1 MAGLP
6 QGNITAQAHQGGD
19 AVDLGQIEAF
29 VQVAQHRSFSKA
41 AEALFLTQPSVTARI
56 QSLERD
62 LGEALF
68 ERNGRG
74 VRLTEMGASFL
85 PYARR
90 ALKAL
95 QDGRD
100 ALEGMR
106 NLEIGTL
113 KLGSALTVS
122 TYVLPKILKRYCS
135 TYPGV
140 EVSVHTGRSEQVLQ
154 MVLNDDVHC
163 ALERTV
169 HHAEIVTVPLY
180 EDDLLL
186 VAAPEHKFARTGTV
200 TIEEV
205 GREPLILFDKGSSYN
220 ALIQGVFRQHGIVP
234 RTLMEL
240 DTIEATKK
248 MVEEGLGIAMLPK
261 VSIEREFEAGTLR
274 PVTVENVTMPR
285 RQISLIYRKNRKHL
299 RSVQAFFALLGDLYG
314 VKIPDSTL
322 VGAA

>member
-1 MAGLP
+1 M
-6 QGNITAQAHQGGD
+6 
-19 AVDLGQIEAF
+19 DLGQIEAF

-41 AEALFLTQPSVTARI
+41 AESLFLTQPSVTARI

-62 LGEALF
+62 LGETLF

-74 VRLTEMGASFL
+74 VRLTEMGAAFL

-100 ALEGMR
+100 ALDGMR
-106 NLEIGTL
+106 NLELGTL

-122 TYVLPKILKRYCS
+122 TYVLPRILKKYCS
-135 TYPGV
+135 LYPGV
-140 EVSVHTGRSEQVLQ
+140 EVSVQTGRSEQVLQ

-169 HHAEIVTVPLY
+169 HHAEIVTLPLY
-180 EDDLLL
+180 EDDLVL
-186 VAAPEHKFARTGTV
+186 VAAPQHRFAKTGTA
-200 TIEEV
+200 TIEDV
-205 GREPLILFDKGSSYN
+205 GREALILFDKGSSYTG
-220 ALIQGVFRQHGIVP
+220 LIQNVFRQNGVVP
-234 RTLMEL
+234 RTMMEL

-261 VSIEREFEAGTLR
+261 VSTQRELEIGTLV
-274 PVTVENVTMPR
+274 PVAVADAAMPR
-285 RQISLIYRKNRKHL
+285 RQISLIYRRNRKHL
-299 RSVQAFFALLGDLYG
+299 RSVQAFFSLLAEMFDVPLPEAPAPAG
-314 VKIPDSTL
+314 
-322 VGAA
+322 GAA

>member
-1 MAGLP
+1 M
-6 QGNITAQAHQGGD
+6 
-19 AVDLGQIEAF
+19 DLGQIEAF

-41 AEALFLTQPSVTARI
+41 ADALFLTQPSVTARI

-62 LGEALF
+62 LGESLF

-74 VRLTEMGASFL
+74 VRLTEMGSAFL

-95 QDGRD
+95 QEGRD
-100 ALEGMR
+100 AIDGMR
-106 NLEIGTL
+106 NLDIGTL

-122 TYVLPKILKRYCS
+122 TYVLPRILKRYCTS
-135 TYPGV
+135 YPGV

-154 MVLNDDVHC
+154 MVLSDDVHC

-169 HHAEIVTVPLY
+169 HHPEIMTVPLY
-180 EDDLLL
+180 EDDLVL
-186 VAAPEHKFARTGTV
+186 VAAPEHRLARQGATS
-200 TIEEV
+200 IEEI

-220 ALIQGVFRQHGIVP
+220 QLIQGVFRQHGIVP

-248 MVEEGLGIAMLPK
+248 MVEEGLGVALLPK
-261 VSIEREFEAGTLR
+261 VSTEREFASGTLT
-274 PVTVENVTMPR
+274 PITITDATMPR
-285 RQISLIYRKNRKHL
+285 RQISLIFRKNRKHT
-299 RSVQAFFALLGDLYG
+299 RSVTAFFALLSELYEVTMPEAALSG
-314 VKIPDSTL
+314 V
-322 VGAA
+322 A

>member
-1 MAGLP
+1 L
-6 QGNITAQAHQGGD
+6 
-19 AVDLGQIEAF
+19 DLGQVEAF

-41 AEALFLTQPSVTARI
+41 ADSLFLTQPSVTARI

-62 LGEALF
+62 LGESLF

-74 VRLTEMGASFL
+74 VRLTEMGAAFL

-95 QDGRD
+95 QEGRD
-100 ALEGMR
+100 ALDGMR
-106 NLEIGTL
+106 NLDIGSL

-135 TYPGV
+135 AYPGV

-154 MVLNDDVHC
+154 MVLSDDVHC

-169 HHAEIVTVPLY
+169 HHPEIVTVPLY

-186 VAAPEHKFARTGTV
+186 VASPQHRFARTSEA
-200 TIEEV
+200 TIEDA
-205 GREPLILFDKGSSYN
+205 GHEPLILFDKGSSYSQ
-220 ALIQGVFRQHGIVP
+220 LIQGVFRQHGIVP

-248 MVEEGLGIAMLPK
+248 MVEEGLGIALLPK
-261 VSIEREFEAGTLR
+261 VSTEREFEQGTLC
-274 PVTVENVTMPR
+274 PISITNATMPR
-285 RQISLIYRKNRKHL
+285 RQISLIFRKNRKHT
-299 RSVQAFFALLGDLYG
+299 RAVTAFFAQIAEVYD
-314 VKIPDSTL
+314 VTIPDAA
-322 VGAA
+322 VAGAA

>member
-1 MAGLP
+1 
-6 QGNITAQAHQGGD
+6 
-19 AVDLGQIEAF
+19 VDLGQIEAF

-74 VRLTEMGASFL
+74 VRLTEMGTAFL
-85 PYARR
+85 PFARR

-100 ALEGMR
+100 AIEGMR
-106 NLEIGTL
+106 NLDIGTL

-122 TYVLPKILKRYCS
+122 TYVLPKILKKYCS

-154 MVLNDDVHC
+154 MVLQDDVHC

-169 HHAEIVTVPLY
+169 HHAEIATVPLY
-180 EDDLLL
+180 EDDLIL
-186 VAAPEHKFARTGTV
+186 VAAPDHRFAQKKTATV
-200 TIEEV
+200 EDV
-205 GREPLILFDKGSSYN
+205 GREQLILFDRGSSYN

-234 RTLMEL
+234 RTLMEM
-240 DTIEATKK
+240 DTIEGTKK
-248 MVEEGLGIAMLPK
+248 MVEEGMGIALLPK
-261 VSIEREFEAGTLR
+261 VSTEREIELGRILPIAISNATL
-274 PVTVENVTMPR
+274 PR
-285 RQISLIYRKNRKHL
+285 RQISLIFRKNR
-299 RSVQAFFALLGDLYG
+299 RQPRAVTAFFELITGLYG
-314 VKIPDSTL
+314 VTIPESALTG
-322 VGAA
+322 VA

>member
-1 MAGLP
+1 
-6 QGNITAQAHQGGD
+6 
-19 AVDLGQIEAF
+19 VDLGQIEAF

-62 LGEALF
+62 LGESLF

-74 VRLTEMGASFL
+74 VRLTEMGTTFL
-85 PYARR
+85 PFARR

-100 ALEGMR
+100 AIDGMR
-106 NLEIGTL
+106 NLDIGTL

-122 TYVLPKILKRYCS
+122 TYVLPKILKKYCS

-154 MVLNDDVHC
+154 MVLQDEVHC

-169 HHAEIVTVPLY
+169 HHTEIVTVPLY
-180 EDDLLL
+180 EDDLAL
-186 VAAPEHKFARTGTV
+186 VAAPEHRFAQRRSATV
-200 TIEEV
+200 EEI
-205 GREPLILFDKGSSYN
+205 GRESLILFDRGSSYN

-234 RTLMEL
+234 KTLMEM
-240 DTIEATKK
+240 DTIEGTKK
-248 MVEEGLGIAMLPK
+248 MVEEGMGIALLPK
-261 VSIEREFEAGTLR
+261 VSTEREIEQGRLTL
-274 PVTVENVTMPR
+274 VAVSNATMPR
-285 RQISLIYRKNRKHL
+285 RQISLIFRKNRKQP
-299 RSVQAFFALLGDLYG
+299 RAVTAFFGLLADLY
-314 VKIPDSTL
+314 KATIPDSALT
-322 VGAA
+322 GAA

>member
-1 MAGLP
+1 MARTR
-6 QGNITAQAHQGGD
+6 GNIL
-19 AVDLGQIEAF
+19 DLGQIEAF

-41 AEALFLTQPSVTARI
+41 ADSLFLTQPSVTARI

-74 VRLTEMGASFL
+74 VRLTEMGTAFL

-95 QDGRD
+95 QEGRD
-100 ALEGMR
+100 AIEGMR
-106 NLEIGTL
+106 NLDIGAL

-122 TYVLPKILKRYCS
+122 TYVLPKILRKYCS

-169 HHAEIVTVPLY
+169 QHPEVTTVPLY
-180 EDDLLL
+180 EDDLVL
-186 VAAPEHKFARTGTV
+186 VASPAHRMGKARQA

-205 GREPLILFDKGSSYN
+205 GREPLILYDKGSSYN
-220 ALIQGVFRQHGIVP
+220 QLIQGVFRQHGIVP

-248 MVEEGLGIAMLPK
+248 MVEEGLGVAMVPK
-261 VSIEREFEAGTLR
+261 VSTEREFEQGTLA
-274 PVTVENVTMPR
+274 TVAITNASMPR
-285 RQISLIYRKNRKHL
+285 RQISLIFRRNRKHT
-299 RSVQAFFALLGDLYG
+299 RSVLAFFSLLSELYG
-314 VKIPDSTL
+314 VTIPEPALT
-322 VGAA
+322 GAA

>member
-1 MAGLP
+1 L
-6 QGNITAQAHQGGD
+6 
-19 AVDLGQIEAF
+19 DLGQIEAF

-41 AEALFLTQPSVTARI
+41 ADALFLTQPSVTARI

-74 VRLTEMGASFL
+74 VRLTEMGATFL
-85 PYARR
+85 PFARR

-106 NLEIGTL
+106 NLDIGTL

-169 HHAEIVTVPLY
+169 HHTEIVTVPLY
-180 EDDLLL
+180 EDDLVL
-186 VAAPEHKFARTGTV
+186 VAAPEHRFARNGAAK
-200 TIEEV
+200 IEEV
-205 GREPLILFDKGSSYN
+205 GREPLILFDRGSSYN
-220 ALIQGVFRQHGIVP
+220 QLIQGVFRQHGIVP
-234 RTLMEL
+234 HTLMEL

-248 MVEEGLGIAMLPK
+248 MVEEGLGIALVPK
-261 VSIEREFEAGTLR
+261 VSTEREVDQGRLR
-274 PVTVENVTMPR
+274 IVSVTDAVLPR
-285 RQISLIYRKNRKHL
+285 RQIALIFRKNRKHT
-299 RSVQAFFALLGDLYG
+299 RAVHAFLALLSELYEVAIPEAALSG
-314 VKIPDSTL
+314 V
-322 VGAA
+322 A

>member
-1 MAGLP
+1 LL
-6 QGNITAQAHQGGD
+6 
-19 AVDLGQIEAF
+19 VDLGQVEAF

-62 LGEALF
+62 LGEPLF

-74 VRLTEMGASFL
+74 VRLTEMGQTFL
-85 PYARR
+85 PFARR

-95 QDGRD
+95 QEGRD
-100 ALEGMR
+100 AIEGLR
-106 NLEIGTL
+106 NLDIGTL

-122 TYVLPKILKRYCS
+122 TYVLPKILKKYCS

-154 MVLNDDVHC
+154 MVLSDDVHC

-169 HHAEIVTVPLY
+169 HHPEIATIPLY
-180 EDDLLL
+180 EDDVVL
-186 VAAPEHKFARTGTV
+186 VAAPEHRFAKTATA
-200 TIEEV
+200 TIEDV
-205 GREPLILFDKGSSYN
+205 GREALILFDKGSSYN

-234 RTLMEL
+234 KTLMEM

-248 MVEEGLGIAMLPK
+248 MVEEGLGIALLPT
-261 VSIEREFEAGTLR
+261 VSTERE
-274 PVTVENVTMPR
+274 VELGRLCPIAVSNASMPR
-285 RQISLIYRKNRKHL
+285 RQISLIFRKNRKHP
-299 RSVQAFFALLGDLYG
+299 RSVQAFFSLLSDLYAAR
-314 VKIPDSTL
+314 VPD
-322 VGAA
+322 AALATA

>member
-1 MAGLP
+1 
-6 QGNITAQAHQGGD
+6 
-19 AVDLGQIEAF
+19 VDLGQVEAF

-74 VRLTEMGASFL
+74 VRLTEMGGAFL
-85 PYARR
+85 PFARR

-100 ALEGMR
+100 AIEGMR
-106 NLEIGTL
+106 NLDIGSL

-122 TYVLPKILKRYCS
+122 TYVLPKILKKYCS

-154 MVLNDDVHC
+154 MVLQDEVHC

-169 HHAEIVTVPLY
+169 HHPEISTVPLY
-180 EDDLLL
+180 EDDLVL
-186 VAAPEHKFARTGTV
+186 VAAPEHRFAQKRTATV
-200 TIEEV
+200 EEA
-205 GREPLILFDKGSSYN
+205 GREPLILFDRGSSYN

-234 RTLMEL
+234 RTLMEM
-240 DTIEATKK
+240 DTIEGTKK
-248 MVEEGLGIAMLPK
+248 MVEEGMGIALLPK
-261 VSIEREFEAGTLR
+261 VSTEREIELGRIVPVAISNATL
-274 PVTVENVTMPR
+274 PR
-285 RQISLIYRKNRKHL
+285 RQISLIFRKNR
-299 RSVQAFFALLGDLYG
+299 RQPRAVIAFFELIAGLFGVTVPEGAL
-314 VKIPDSTL
+314 T
-322 VGAA
+322 GAV

>member
-1 MAGLP
+1 M
-6 QGNITAQAHQGGD
+6 
-19 AVDLGQIEAF
+19 DLGQVEAF

-95 QDGRD
+95 QEGRD
-100 ALEGMR
+100 ALEGLR

-113 KLGSALTVS
+113 KIGSALTVS
-122 TYVLPKILKRYCS
+122 TYVLPRVLKKYCGA
-135 TYPGV
+135 YPGV

-154 MVLNDDVHC
+154 MVLQDDVHC

-169 HHAEIVTVPLY
+169 HHPEIVTVPLY
-180 EDDLLL
+180 EDDLVL
-186 VAAPEHKFARTGTV
+186 VSAPQHRFARSGTAS
-200 TIEEV
+200 IEDV
-205 GREPLILFDKGSSYN
+205 GREQLILFDKGSSYN
-220 ALIQGVFRQHGIVP
+220 ALIQNVFRQNGVMPHM
-234 RTLMEL
+234 LMEL

-248 MVEEGLGIAMLPK
+248 MVEEGLGIALLPK
-261 VSIEREFEAGTLR
+261 VSMQREVEIGTLR
-274 PVTVENVTMPR
+274 PIAVTNASLPR
-285 RQISLIYRKNRKHL
+285 RQISLIYRKNRKHM
-299 RSVQAFFALLGDLYG
+299 RSVQAFFTLLAEMFSIAL
-314 VKIPDSTL
+314 PEPAL
-322 VGAA
+322 VGVA

>member
-1 MAGLP
+1 MPGPL
-6 QGNITAQAHQGGD
+6 TVD
-19 AVDLGQIEAF
+19 VDLGQIEAF

-41 AEALFLTQPSVTARI
+41 AESLFLTQPSVTARI

-62 LGEALF
+62 LGESLF

-100 ALEGMR
+100 AIEGMR
-106 NLEIGTL
+106 NLEVGTL
-113 KLGSALTVS
+113 KLGCALTVS
-122 TYVLPKILKRYCS
+122 TYVLPGILKQYCS
-135 TYPGV
+135 LYPGV

-154 MVLNDDVHC
+154 MVLNDEVHC

-169 HHAEIVTVPLY
+169 HHPEITTVPMY
-180 EDDLLL
+180 EDDLVL
-186 VAAPEHKFARTGTV
+186 VAAPGHRFARTGTA
-200 TIEEV
+200 TLDEI
-205 GREPLILFDKGSSYN
+205 GRESLILFDRGSSYT
-220 ALIQGVFRQHGIVP
+220 ALIQTLFRQNGIVP
-234 RTLMEL
+234 RTTMEL

-261 VSIEREFEAGTLR
+261 VSTDRELTIDTLI
-274 PVTVENVTMPR
+274 PIAVTNAAMPR

-299 RSVQAFFALLGDLYG
+299 RSVQAFFALLGELYA
-314 VKIPDSTL
+314 VKLPEPAAITP
-322 VGAA
+322 GAA

>member
-1 MAGLP
+1 M
-6 QGNITAQAHQGGD
+6 
-19 AVDLGQIEAF
+19 DLGQVEAF

-41 AEALFLTQPSVTARI
+41 ADALFLTQPSVTARI

-74 VRLTEMGASFL
+74 VRLTEMGTAFL

-95 QDGRD
+95 QEGRD
-100 ALEGMR
+100 ALDGMR

-113 KLGSALTVS
+113 KLGCALTVS
-122 TYVLPKILKRYCS
+122 TYVLPKVLKQYCS

-154 MVLNDDVHC
+154 MVLSDDVHC

-169 HHAEIVTVPLY
+169 HHADIVTVPLY
-180 EDDLLL
+180 EDDLVL
-186 VAAPEHKFARTGTV
+186 ASAPEHRFALTRTA
-200 TIEEV
+200 TIEDV
-205 GREPLILFDKGSSYN
+205 GREPLILFDKGSSYSQ
-220 ALIQGVFRQHGIVP
+220 LIQGVFRQHGIVP

-248 MVEEGLGIAMLPK
+248 MVEEGLGIALLPR
-261 VSIEREFEAGTLR
+261 VSTEREFAQGTLC
-274 PVTVENVTMPR
+274 PISISNASMPG
-285 RQISLIYRKNRKHL
+285 RQISLIFRKNRKHT
-299 RSVQAFFALLGDLYG
+299 RAVVAFFTLLVELYG
-314 VKIPDSTL
+314 VKLPD
-322 VGAA
+322 GALAGVA

>member
-1 MAGLP
+1 
-6 QGNITAQAHQGGD
+6 
-19 AVDLGQIEAF
+19 VDLGQIEAF

-74 VRLTEMGASFL
+74 VRLTEMGTAFL
-85 PYARR
+85 PFARR

-100 ALEGMR
+100 AIEGMR
-106 NLEIGTL
+106 NLDIGTL

-122 TYVLPKILKRYCS
+122 TYVLPKILKKYCS

-154 MVLNDDVHC
+154 MVLQDEVHC

-169 HHAEIVTVPLY
+169 HHPEIATVPLY

-186 VAAPEHKFARTGTV
+186 VAAPDHRIAQRKAVTV
-200 TIEEV
+200 EEV
-205 GREPLILFDKGSSYN
+205 GREQLILFDRGSSYN

-234 RTLMEL
+234 RTLMEM
-240 DTIEATKK
+240 DTIEGTKK
-248 MVEEGLGIAMLPK
+248 MVEEGMGIALLPK
-261 VSIEREFEAGTLR
+261 VSTEREIEQGRILPITISNATL
-274 PVTVENVTMPR
+274 PR
-285 RQISLIYRKNRKHL
+285 RQISLIFRKNR
-299 RSVQAFFALLGDLYG
+299 RQPRAVTAFFELIAGLYG
-314 VKIPDSTL
+314 VTIPESALT
-322 VGAA
+322 GAA

>member
-1 MAGLP
+1 M
-6 QGNITAQAHQGGD
+6 
-19 AVDLGQIEAF
+19 DLGQVEAF
-29 VQVAQHRSFSKA
+29 VQVAHHRSFSKA
-41 AEALFLTQPSVTARI
+41 ADALFLTQPSVTARI

-74 VRLTEMGASFL
+74 VRLTEMGAAFL

-95 QDGRD
+95 QEGRD
-100 ALEGMR
+100 AINGMR
-106 NLEIGTL
+106 NLDIGTL

-135 TYPGV
+135 LYPGV

-169 HHAEIVTVPLY
+169 QHPEIVTVPLY
-180 EDDLLL
+180 EDDLVL
-186 VAAPEHKFARTGTV
+186 VCAPEHRFAHTGAATL
-200 TIEEV
+200 EEV

-220 ALIQGVFRQHGIVP
+220 ALIQGVFRQHAIVP
-234 RTLMEL
+234 ETFMEL

-248 MVEEGLGIAMLPK
+248 MVEEGLGIALLPK
-261 VSIEREFEAGTLR
+261 VSIERETELHRLNIVSVSNATL
-274 PVTVENVTMPR
+274 PR
-285 RQISLIYRKNRKHL
+285 RQISLIFRKNRKQT
-299 RSVQAFFALLGDLYG
+299 RAVQAFFALLSELYG
-314 VKIPDSTL
+314 VSIAEGVLTG
-322 VGAA
+322 VA

>member
-1 MAGLP
+1 M
-6 QGNITAQAHQGGD
+6 
-19 AVDLGQIEAF
+19 DLGQVEAF

-41 AEALFLTQPSVTARI
+41 ADALFLTQPSVTARI

-62 LGEALF
+62 LGESLF

-74 VRLTEMGASFL
+74 VRMTEMGTAFL

-95 QDGRD
+95 QEGRD
-100 ALEGMR
+100 ALDGMR
-106 NLEIGTL
+106 NLDIGTL
-113 KLGSALTVS
+113 KLGCALTVS
-122 TYVLPKILKRYCS
+122 TYVLPKVLKRYCS

-154 MVLNDDVHC
+154 MVLSDDVHC

-180 EDDLLL
+180 EDDLVL
-186 VAAPEHKFARTGTV
+186 ASAPQHRFARDRTA

-205 GREPLILFDKGSSYN
+205 GREPLILFDKGSSYSQ
-220 ALIQGVFRQHGIVP
+220 LIQGVFRQHGIVP

-248 MVEEGLGIAMLPK
+248 MVEEGLGIALLPK
-261 VSIEREFEAGTLR
+261 VSTEREFGQGTLC
-274 PVTVENVTMPR
+274 PIEITNASMPG
-285 RQISLIYRKNRKHL
+285 RQISLIFRKNRKHT
-299 RSVQAFFALLGDLYG
+299 RAVVAFFAQLGELYG
-314 VKIPDSTL
+314 VAIPD
-322 VGAA
+322 AALAGVA

>member
-1 MAGLP
+1 M
-6 QGNITAQAHQGGD
+6 
-19 AVDLGQIEAF
+19 DLGQIEAF

-41 AEALFLTQPSVTARI
+41 ADALFLTQPSVTARI

-62 LGEALF
+62 LGESLF

-74 VRLTEMGASFL
+74 VRLTEMGSTFL
-85 PYARR
+85 PFARR

-95 QDGRD
+95 QEGRD
-100 ALEGMR
+100 SIEGMR

-122 TYVLPKILKRYCS
+122 TYVLPGILKRYCNA
-135 TYPGV
+135 YPGV

-154 MVLNDDVHC
+154 MVLSDDVHC

-169 HHAEIVTVPLY
+169 HHPEIITLPLY
-180 EDDLLL
+180 EDDLVL
-186 VAAPEHKFARTGTV
+186 VAAPEHRFAQTQGA

-234 RTLMEL
+234 RTLMEM

-248 MVEEGLGIAMLPK
+248 MVEEGLGIALLPK
-261 VSIEREFEAGTLR
+261 VSTERETDLGRLV
-274 PVTVENVTMPR
+274 PVSVSDATMPR
-285 RQISLIYRKNRKHL
+285 RQISLIFRKNRKHP
-299 RSVQAFFALLGDLYG
+299 RAVQAFFSLLSDLYAVTVPEAALTG
-314 VKIPDSTL
+314 V
-322 VGAA
+322 A

>member
-1 MAGLP
+1 
-6 QGNITAQAHQGGD
+6 
-19 AVDLGQIEAF
+19 VDLGQIEAF

-74 VRLTEMGASFL
+74 VRLTEMGTAFL
-85 PYARR
+85 PFARR

-100 ALEGMR
+100 AIEGMR
-106 NLEIGTL
+106 NLDIGTL

-122 TYVLPKILKRYCS
+122 TYVLPKILKKYCS

-154 MVLNDDVHC
+154 MVLQDEVHC

-169 HHAEIVTVPLY
+169 HHPEIATVPLY

-186 VAAPEHKFARTGTV
+186 VAAPDHRFAQRKSVTV
-200 TIEEV
+200 EEV
-205 GREPLILFDKGSSYN
+205 GREQLILFDRGSSYN

-234 RTLMEL
+234 RTLMEM
-240 DTIEATKK
+240 DTIEGTKK
-248 MVEEGLGIAMLPK
+248 MVEEGMGIALLPK
-261 VSIEREFEAGTLR
+261 VSTEREIELGRILPISMSNATL
-274 PVTVENVTMPR
+274 PR
-285 RQISLIYRKNRKHL
+285 RQISLIFRKNR
-299 RSVQAFFALLGDLYG
+299 RQPRAVTAFFELIAGLYG
-314 VKIPDSTL
+314 VTIPEGALT
-322 VGAA
+322 GAA

>member
-1 MAGLP
+1 M
-6 QGNITAQAHQGGD
+6 
-19 AVDLGQIEAF
+19 DLGQIEAF

-41 AEALFLTQPSVTARI
+41 ADALFLTQPSVTARI

-74 VRLTEMGASFL
+74 VRLTEMGATFL

-95 QDGRD
+95 QEGRD

-106 NLEIGTL
+106 NLDIGTL

-169 HHAEIVTVPLY
+169 QHPEIVTVPLY
-180 EDDLLL
+180 EDDLVL
-186 VAAPEHKFARTGTV
+186 VAAPEHRFGRNGTAK
-200 TIEEV
+200 IEEV
-205 GREPLILFDKGSSYN
+205 GREPLILFDRGSSYN
-220 ALIQGVFRQHGIVP
+220 QLIQGVFRQHGIVP
-234 RTLMEL
+234 HTLMEL

-248 MVEEGLGIAMLPK
+248 MVEEGLGIALLPK
-261 VSIEREFEAGTLR
+261 VSTEREVEQGRLR
-274 PVTVENVTMPR
+274 IVSVTDAVLPR
-285 RQISLIYRKNRKHL
+285 RQIALIFRKNRKHT
-299 RSVQAFFALLGDLYG
+299 RAVHAFLSLLSELYEAAIPEAALSG
-314 VKIPDSTL
+314 V
-322 VGAA
+322 A

>member
-1 MAGLP
+1 M
-6 QGNITAQAHQGGD
+6 
-19 AVDLGQIEAF
+19 DLGQIEAF

-62 LGEALF
+62 LGESLF

-74 VRLTEMGASFL
+74 VRMTEMGAAFL

-100 ALEGMR
+100 SIEGMR
-106 NLEIGTL
+106 NPDIGSL

-122 TYVLPKILKRYCS
+122 TYVLPKILKKYTN

-140 EVSVHTGRSEQVLQ
+140 EVSVHTGRSEQVLH
-154 MVLNDDVHC
+154 MVLQDEVHC

-180 EDDLLL
+180 EDDLVL
-186 VAAPEHKFARTGTV
+186 VAPPEHRFAQKRGATV
-200 TIEEV
+200 EEI

-234 RTLMEL
+234 KTTMDM

-248 MVEEGLGIAMLPK
+248 MVEEGLGIALLPK
-261 VSIEREFEAGTLR
+261 VSTEREVELKHL
-274 PVTVENVTMPR
+274 VTVNVTNATMPKR
-285 RQISLIYRKNRKHL
+285 EISLIYRKNRKQP
-299 RSVQAFFALLGDLYG
+299 RAVAAFFELLADMYKVTVPEPAG
-314 VKIPDSTL
+314 VGLT
-322 VGAA
+322 